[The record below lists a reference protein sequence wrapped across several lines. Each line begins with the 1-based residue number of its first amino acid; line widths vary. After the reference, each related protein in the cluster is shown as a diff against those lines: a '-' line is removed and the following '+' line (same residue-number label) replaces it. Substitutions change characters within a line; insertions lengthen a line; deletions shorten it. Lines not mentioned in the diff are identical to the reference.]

1 MNSTTLAGMAK
12 AASSVRKRRAY
23 APRVPLEERRR
34 QLLDAALRIIARD
47 GYGRLT
53 MEAIA
58 QEAGVT
64 KPVVY
69 SAYDKL
75 PDLLREL
82 LDRTQT
88 QALAQLLEGLAAAS
102 EAESIETQAA
112 HVTRAWAH
120 AVRSNPTTWAPILMT
135 GANTP
140 QAVLDRIEASREI
153 VREQVGG
160 LLGAAGSDPAT
171 ATRVAL
177 AAQAVVAAAE
187 HFGRVLLTAPES
199 IDDDAL
205 AELFDDLTRSVA
217 GPRR

>member
-1 MNSTTLAGMAK
+1 MSSTTLAGMAK
-12 AASSVRKRRAY
+12 VASGVRKRRAY
-23 APRVPLEERRR
+23 APRVPLEERRQ

-58 QEAGVT
+58 HEADVT

-69 SAYDKL
+69 GAYDKL
-75 PDLLREL
+75 PDLLKEL
-82 LDRTQT
+82 LDRTQA
-88 QALAQLLEGLAAAS
+88 QALAQLLEGLAVAS
-102 EAESIETQAA
+102 EQGSVDNLASQ
-112 HVTRAWAH
+112 VTRAWAH
-120 AVRSNPTTWAPILMT
+120 AVRSSPTTWAPILMT

-140 QAVLDRIEASREI
+140 QAVLDRIEASREV
-153 VREQVGG
+153 VRQQIAQM
-160 LLGAAGSDPAT
+160 LMAYADSAS

-177 AAQAVVAAAE
+177 ASQAIVAAAE
-187 HFGRVLLTAPES
+187 HFGRVLLTNPDS

-217 GPRR
+217 GPKR